1 VFNHRQQRIEQGS
14 RVVVEFDLAAERA
27 RVADLRGAADEVLGG
42 LRDKLDAVR
51 QAQQN
56 ALATTAE
63 ATSRD
68 GSVRAVVDATGVVTS
83 LVFAPS
89 AFERSTP
96 EKLAQASVATIQAA
110 AAQARARVSETMAP
124 VRAPGAGV
132 LAAAARAYPELSPEG
147 LTVPA
152 VPHTAT
158 DPSDS
163 PFPSA
168 AVPSDARPDQPEP
181 VRRARPPDDTDAAG
195 SVLDDR
201 SW

>member
-1 VFNHRQQRIEQGS
+1 VA
-14 RVVVEFDLAAERA
+14 EFDLAVEQA
-27 RVADLRGAADEVLGG
+27 RVADLRGAAEEVLGG

-96 EKLAQASVATIQAA
+96 EKLAQAAVATIQAA
-110 AAQARARVSETMAP
+110 AAQARARVSATMAP

-132 LAAAARAYPELSPEG
+132 LAAAARAFPELSPQQ

-152 VPHTAT
+152 VPRTAT
-158 DPSDS
+158 DPSDT
-163 PFPSA
+163 PFPSDT
-168 AVPSDARPDQPEP
+168 VPSDGAPSDGAALGRPDQPEP
-181 VRRARPPDDTDAAG
+181 VRRARPPDDTDSAD
-195 SVLDDR
+195 SVMDDR